1 MYLKEKH
8 YPMKL
13 NITVLHLVKNMLG
26 KKEKI
31 TEVPE
36 MPCPLSKESF
46 NLFQPQVISFD
57 QSDCHGIGLY
67 IKVVEIIHGLVL
79 QNQVQKSNFCW
90 LIRGSALFQKPE
102 PMKTKSSK
110 YNSY

>member
-1 MYLKEKH
+1 
-8 YPMKL
+8 MKL

-26 KKEKI
+26 KKEEI
-31 TEVPE
+31 AEVPE
-36 MPCPLSKESF
+36 IPCSLSKESF

-57 QSDCHGIGLY
+57 QSDCRGIDLY

-79 QNQVQKSNFCW
+79 QNQVQKSNFCS
-90 LIRGSALFQKPE
+90 LIRGSALFQQPE

-110 YNSY
+110 CNSYYT

>member
-1 MYLKEKH
+1 
-8 YPMKL
+8 MKL

-26 KKEKI
+26 KKEEI
-31 TEVPE
+31 AEVPE
-36 MPCPLSKESF
+36 IPCSLSKESF

-79 QNQVQKSNFCW
+79 QNQVQKSNFCS
-90 LIRGSALFQKPE
+90 LIRGSALFQQPE

-110 YNSY
+110 CKLLHMKFCFIL